1 VIKMAYKVSIYLGDP
16 ELRRRLKLAAAKRDT
31 TISAFCEE
39 AIREKLAHE
48 ESDVSGTAWA
58 AARRL
63 DARRSRLGHIKIST
77 ADLVKEGRYR

>member
-1 VIKMAYKVSIYLGDP
+1 MAHKVSVYLDDP
-16 ELRRRLKLAAAKRDT
+16 ELRRRLKMAAARRDT

-39 AIREKLAHE
+39 AIREKLARE
-48 ESDVSGTAWA
+48 ESDASGVAWA

-63 DARRSRLGHIKIST
+63 DARRSRLGPIKINT